1 MISLKRSMDL
11 QDLTELRYRA
21 FFGAYTKILSALG
34 DAAKVLAGQDAQ
46 LFREQVEALRLEL
59 LPVPT
64 PQLITQGS
72 ETLAK
77 ELAAFARALAGVRD
91 AKESEYKQI
100 VRILAETA
108 ASIAA
113 NGSSQREQLR
123 RLATKIES
131 VSRLEDV
138 ATIRKELAWRVTEL
152 NAFASR
158 VADEVQGKAGALEAE
173 LRRVEQNLRAAET
186 LAETDPLTGVG
197 NRRMAERIIQTGMAG
212 GAQFC
217 LLLFD
222 LTDFKSVNDRYGR
235 AQGDQLLKTVA
246 RNIKNSVRESDAV
259 CRWGGDGFAV
269 LLVDTQLAGAEE
281 SAAQIQAN
289 AFGEFVLGHCLLVNL
304 TARVGTVQY
313 RPGETA
319 AEFFERADQLL
330 YEKKTLQ
337 ES

>member
-11 QDLTELRYRA
+11 QDQAELRYRA

-113 NGSSQREQLR
+113 NGSSQREELR

-138 ATIRKELAWRVTEL
+138 ATIRQELAWRVTEL

-158 VADEVQGKAGALEAE
+158 VADEVQGKAG
-173 LRRVEQNLRAAET
+173 T
-186 LAETDPLTGVG
+186 L
-197 NRRMAERIIQTGMAG
+197 
-212 GAQFC
+212 
-217 LLLFD
+217 
-222 LTDFKSVNDRYGR
+222 
-235 AQGDQLLKTVA
+235 
-246 RNIKNSVRESDAV
+246 
-259 CRWGGDGFAV
+259 
-269 LLVDTQLAGAEE
+269 
-281 SAAQIQAN
+281 
-289 AFGEFVLGHCLLVNL
+289 
-304 TARVGTVQY
+304 
-313 RPGETA
+313 
-319 AEFFERADQLL
+319 
-330 YEKKTLQ
+330 
-337 ES
+337 